1 MLPPWTDRK
10 YRYFTILLI
19 FLLSDLNGFLYIAD
33 EEIPDSKVVLEPQE
47 SVSKVQMRDKKK
59 GTRRDGVIRKYQYDK
74 RVHSLI

>member
-1 MLPPWTDRK
+1 MEFFYT
-10 YRYFTILLI
+10 
-19 FLLSDLNGFLYIAD
+19 AD
-33 EEIPDSKVVLEPQE
+33 EEVPDSKVVLEPQE